1 MGFNEINNAAQQWN
15 EDVMGDSFT
24 YDSSYSFTG
33 VFAQVEVEYQFDEF
47 STRMLTAETI
57 STQKAQWTAAG
68 VTPAQKKIVT
78 FGGVDYSVFKIDGL
92 NSPSEPS
99 YTLYVKR
106 LT

>member
-1 MGFNEINNAAQQWN
+1 MGFNAINVRAQKWN
-15 EDVMGDSFT
+15 EEVMGDSFT
-24 YDSSYSFTG
+24 YDSAYSFTG
-33 VFAQVEVEYQFDEF
+33 VFAQVEIEYQFDEY

-57 STQKAQWTAAG
+57 STQKAQWTSAG
-68 VTPAQKKIVT
+68 VTPADKKVVT
-78 FGGVDYSVFKIDGL
+78 FGGVDYSIFKIDGL